1 MTTTST
7 PTPDDPRG
15 WSFETRQIHAGQNP
29 DPVTGSRA
37 LPIHQTT
44 SFVFPDAG
52 TAAARFALQDL
63 GPIYSR
69 LTNPTTEVVENRI
82 ASLEGGV
89 GALMVA
95 SGQEATTLAILNLGG
110 AGTHVVGSPSLYGGT
125 YNLLRHTLAR
135 LGVET
140 TFVSD
145 PDDPQQWRDA
155 VRPNTVAFFGEMIPN
170 PRNDVLDVETVAGIA
185 HEAGVPLIVDNT
197 VATPYLVRPVEWG
210 ADVVIHSGTKFLGG
224 HGTAIGGFI
233 VDAGRFDYGADPQRF
248 PGFNEPDETYG
259 GLVYARDL
267 GADGAFG
274 VNLSYVLKARVQLLR
289 DLGTSISPFNA
300 FLIEQGIETL
310 SLRVERHVANAQKVA
325 EWLEA
330 RPEVRS
336 VSWAGLESSPWH
348 ARAQKYAPR
357 GVGSVLGFVLDG
369 GRDAGTA
376 FVDALGLH
384 SNVANIGDVRSLVIH
399 PASTTHAQLTEQE
412 QLAAGVE
419 PGFVRLSVG
428 LEGIDDILADL
439 ELGFAALAALGGQ
452 DDDAAA
458 PGPAGAAAAADGRDQ
473 GVDGDVAAPGSP
485 MPDTSVTDAGND
497 SVTDAANGGA
507 AASSS
512 GDTEK

>member
-1 MTTTST
+1 MTTT
-7 PTPDDPRG
+7 PTPENPQD
-15 WSFETRQIHAGQNP
+15 WSFETRQIHAGQSA
-29 DPVTGSRA
+29 DPVTGARA
-37 LPIHQTT
+37 LPIYQTT
-44 SFVFPDAG
+44 SFVFPDAD

-69 LTNPTTEVVENRI
+69 LTNPTTEVVENRM

-95 SGQEATTLAILNLGG
+95 SGQAATTLAVLNLGG
-110 AGTHVVGSPSLYGGT
+110 AGTHVVASPSLYGGT

-140 TFVSD
+140 TFVTD

-170 PRNDVLDVETVAGIA
+170 PRNDVLDVETVAAAA

-197 VATPYLVRPVEWG
+197 IATPYLVRPIEWG
-210 ADVVIHSGTKFLGG
+210 ADIVVHSGTKFLGG

-233 VDAGRFDYGADPQRF
+233 VDAGRFDYGRDPQRF
-248 PGFNEPDETYG
+248 PGFNEPDETYD

-289 DLGTSISPFNA
+289 DLGASISPFNA

-310 SLRVERHVANAQKVA
+310 SLRVERHVANAEKVA
-325 EWLEA
+325 RWLES
-330 RPEVRS
+330 RPDVRS
-336 VSWAGLESSPWH
+336 VSYAGLESSPWH
-348 ARAQKYAPR
+348 ERARKYAP
-357 GVGSVLGFVLDG
+357 GGAGSVLGFVLEG
-369 GRDAGTA
+369 GKAAGTA
-376 FVDALGLH
+376 FVDALTLH

-399 PASTTHAQLTEQE
+399 PASTTHAQLSERE

-428 LEGIDDILADL
+428 TEGIDDIIADL
-439 ELGFAALAALGGQ
+439 DRGFAAVAALGDGAAVAAAGSGAAD

-458 PGPAGAAAAADGRDQ
+458 SAPGAAAGPASG
-473 GVDGDVAAPGSP
+473 
-485 MPDTSVTDAGND
+485 T
-497 SVTDAANGGA
+497 GGA
-507 AASSS
+507 ASSAEDA
-512 GDTEK
+512 GK